1 MTSTAPLA
9 LALVDTEPA
18 VGASLMRL
26 LARHQEFLVYA
37 WSGDE
42 VSELPIVPDIVLVT
56 PQRPER
62 LTEIRRRC
70 PESYILARVS
80 WDRDGYWNHPAL
92 DEPLDK
98 LAPFEAVLD
107 ALLRIRRERFGASSE
122 S

>member
-1 MTSTAPLA
+1 MTSIAPLA

-26 LARHQEFLVYA
+26 LAQYQEFLVYA
-37 WSGDE
+37 WSGDD
-42 VSELPIVPDIVLVT
+42 VSELPMIPDIVLVT

-62 LTEIRRRC
+62 LTELRRRC
-70 PESYILARVS
+70 PHTYILARVP

-98 LAPFEAVLD
+98 LAPFETVLE
-107 ALLRIRRERFGASSE
+107 ALLRIRRERFNADQS
-122 S
+122 